1 MTFTKQDFAKL
12 LRFLAEH
19 PEERRDLLHVLLP
32 DLQQL
37 PQALQ
42 RLTEAQ
48 EETQRALSELAQ
60 AHAET
65 DRRLN
70 ALAEA
75 QQRTEAQVNALAEA
89 QRRTD
94 AQLEK
99 LAARIDAL
107 AEAQQRTEAQVNA
120 LVEAQR
126 HTDAQLEKLTAR
138 VDALAEAQ
146 QRTEAQVNALAE
158 AQQRTEA
165 QLEKL
170 TARVDALAEAQQ
182 RTEVRLTELAE
193 QVAGL
198 IRRIERLEEIM
209 EGVLRSIDRLTG
221 VVGDLKGQ
229 MLELMYRDK
238 PWAYFGKILRRLRVV
253 PPHTLEDELE
263 AHLSRA
269 EFEEVLLLD
278 ILVTGH
284 PRRRPELPEVWLA
297 VEVSSVVD
305 LYDVERARRR
315 AELLRRA
322 GFRAIP
328 AVAGEHITLGA
339 EEEARDSGVV
349 LIQDGRVSLWE
360 EALESLQA
368 E

>member
-1 MTFTKQDFAKL
+1 MTFTKQDFVKL

-19 PEERRDLLHVLLP
+19 PEERQELLHVLLP

-75 QQRTEAQVNALAEA
+75 QQRTE
-89 QRRTD
+89 
-94 AQLEK
+94 
-99 LAARIDAL
+99 
-107 AEAQQRTEAQVNA
+107 
-120 LVEAQR
+120 
-126 HTDAQLEKLTAR
+126 
-138 VDALAEAQ
+138 
-146 QRTEAQVNALAE
+146 
-158 AQQRTEA
+158 
-165 QLEKL
+165 
-170 TARVDALAEAQQ
+170 
-182 RTEVRLTELAE
+182 VRLTELAE
-193 QVAGL
+193 QVAQL
-198 IRRIERLEEIM
+198 IRRIERLEEVM

-278 ILVTGH
+278 ILVTGR

-339 EEEARDSGVV
+339 KEEARDSGVV
-349 LIQDGRVSLWE
+349 LIQDGRISLWE
-360 EALESLQA
+360 EALESLQT